1 MTADALSEDLRR
13 LHRMLLAAEAEAHG
27 LSRDPYKMMG
37 AAMSDARL
45 AWLMPMLKAI
55 AAFDAD
61 AEGDAL
67 VRDSMRAAWAAR
79 IDALLAVPELAS
91 HREASEHIEAL
102 LTSIDARLT
111 DWRGA

>member
-1 MTADALSEDLRR
+1 MSADALSAELRQ
-13 LHRMLLAAEAEAHG
+13 LHRLLLVAEAEAHG

-67 VRDSMRAAWAAR
+67 AGAAMQAEWARR
-79 IDALLAVPELAS
+79 IDGLLGAPELAG
-91 HREASEHIEAL
+91 HREASADIAALLGSIEA
-102 LTSIDARLT
+102 RLAG
-111 DWRGA
+111 WR